1 MKKIFFITTAFIA
14 VCFWGCKKNNVA
26 VVQNMTEV
34 KATVVVSPSSTIT
47 INATGSNAKMGCAV
61 LGAGTYVEGTN
72 EANAAVYISYVN
84 YANSLCVTSPGTY
97 NFSCEYRKNVA
108 DPNTPI
114 FSNNGINR
122 GSITFTSINDHHM
135 EGSFTAVC
143 WCNSSGCV
151 FGVDFVNVSGTFKGD
166 Y

>member
-1 MKKIFFITTAFIA
+1 MKKIFIITIAFGA
-14 VCFWGCKKNNVA
+14 VCFWGCKKNNVE
-26 VVQNMTEV
+26 VVQKMTEV
-34 KATVVVSPSSTIT
+34 KATIVVSPTNT
-47 INATGSNAKMGCAV
+47 ININSTGSNAKMGCSSS
-61 LGAGTYVEGTN
+61 GGGTYVDGTN
-72 EANAAVYISYVN
+72 EANAAVYISL
-84 YANSLCVTSPGTY
+84 YASGFSCVTSPGTY
-97 NFSCEYRKNVA
+97 NFSCQYRKNVA

-114 FSNNGINR
+114 FSNNGINP
-122 GSITFTSINDHHM
+122 GSITFTSINGHHM